1 MSNQPVGNNSGIFS
15 LFFREAGLFW
25 EQVWQW
31 AEQQSKEDRELT
43 VSEEQRR
50 QTEAMARKAEA
61 EANLLEQVR
70 LAKSAGLDV
79 DEILRRARE

>member
-31 AEQQSKEDRELT
+31 AEQQSKEDRELS

-50 QTEAMARKAEA
+50 QAEAQARKAEA
-61 EANLLEQVR
+61 EAHLLEQVR

>member
-1 MSNQPVGNNSGIFS
+1 MSNQPPGNNSGIFS

-61 EANLLEQVR
+61 EAQLLEQVR

>member
-1 MSNQPVGNNSGIFS
+1 MSNQPTGNNSGIFS

-31 AEQQSKEDRELT
+31 AEQQSKEDRALT

-61 EANLLEQVR
+61 EAQLLEQVR